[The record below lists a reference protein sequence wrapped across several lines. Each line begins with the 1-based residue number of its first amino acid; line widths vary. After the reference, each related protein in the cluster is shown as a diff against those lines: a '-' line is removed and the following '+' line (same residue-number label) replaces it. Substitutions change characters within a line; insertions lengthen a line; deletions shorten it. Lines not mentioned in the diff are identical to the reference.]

1 MSTNNLSQLQKLI
14 VSVTDHVAVVTFDC
28 PPESPIDLEFAS
40 NIRTA
45 CQFIEDDPDI
55 RVALF
60 MGTGDNFCSGRSEIP
75 LEITK
80 GTIEELTEWISAI
93 RVADHIAA
101 LSVPVVMA
109 INGNV
114 TDHGL
119 ELALA
124 GDIRI
129 AEPDIHLGLT
139 DINKGILGWDGG
151 TQRLPRLVGK
161 SWANDLILTG
171 RAINAEEALS
181 IGLINRIARQGNI
194 SNESLSLAESIT
206 EGGPIA
212 SKYLKEAMYKGID
225 MTLPQGLALEADLNV
240 LLQSTKDRKEGI
252 ASFLQKRKPIY
263 NGD

>member
-1 MSTNNLSQLQKLI
+1 MSPNNLSHLNKLLL
-14 VSVTDHVAVVTFDC
+14 SVANHIAVVTFDC
-28 PPESPIDLEFAS
+28 PPESPIDLELAS
-40 NIRTA
+40 NIRTV
-45 CQFIEDDPDI
+45 CQFIEDDPEI

-60 MGTGDNFCSGRSEIP
+60 IGTGSHFCSGRSEIP
-75 LEITK
+75 LETTK

-129 AEPDIHLGLT
+129 AEPNIQLGLT

-171 RAINAEEALS
+171 RTISAAEALS
-181 IGLINRIARQGNI
+181 MGLINRISRQGDI

>member
-1 MSTNNLSQLQKLI
+1 MPTNNLIHLNKLI
-14 VSVTDHVAVVTFDC
+14 LSVAKHIAVVTFDC
-28 PPESPIDLEFAS
+28 PPESPIDLELAS
-40 NIRTA
+40 NIRTV
-45 CQFIEDDPDI
+45 CQFIETDPEI

-60 MGTGDNFCSGRSEIP
+60 IGTGANFCSGRSEIP
-75 LEITK
+75 LETTK
-80 GTIEELTEWISAI
+80 GTIDELTEWINAI
-93 RVADHIAA
+93 KVADHIAD

-114 TDHGL
+114 SDHGL

-129 AEPDIHLGLT
+129 AEPDIQLGLT

-171 RAINAEEALS
+171 RTISAAEALS
-181 IGLINRIARQGNI
+181 MGLINRISRQGHI

-225 MTLPQGLALEADLNV
+225 MTLPQ
-240 LLQSTKDRKEGI
+240 
-252 ASFLQKRKPIY
+252 
-263 NGD
+263 